1 MTLGTR
7 LAIFPVAAA
16 GIACAHVAWAGETHF
31 VGDDVRV
38 TLDESGIARVDHA
51 IAYRVSGTTLRD
63 FDVTGVEPEA
73 VPDEGAPV
81 TIDGETTNAAHV
93 ERKGE
98 RALHVTLEA
107 APRARS
113 NHEARTFVVRVS
125 YALDLVRA
133 RELTLDGAMWRLA
146 WTSPAVPEGFDGAR
160 VVFDLP
166 AAATEPRAIASDGS
180 TAPDGRI
187 VTLRRGAQRDE
198 LEMERPHVARGE
210 AAAWLARVD
219 PRAFPRVVDASLRP
233 PVLAPPPSSLRDRE
247 DAVGWLVALGLG
259 ALFGAVVRA
268 KARAVDAAC
277 AGVGV
282 TARGLVPA
290 SAAKRAW
297 LAGLAFAAA
306 VACELAGLPVW
317 GAVFVV
323 GAMALA
329 AHLTPRAPVSP
340 RGPGQW
346 LAIAPAEAF
355 PRSST
360 TSSLLDATTITGRG
374 TLALAAAASIAIGVL
389 CAPLDPSW
397 TWLAP
402 LDAAALLAVLLTGCR
417 SQLPP
422 DRARSPVPRLAAIH
436 RALRKDKALH
446 VAPWARIPLGRTT
459 PDELRLLVVPR
470 AAMPGVVG
478 IEVGVAWVA
487 TTAGYA
493 AETEVL
499 VRVRDDSQAA
509 ARIAAVAPGQR
520 TTPGRKLDERVMRL
534 VPALGSRAG
543 ALALVR
549 RLADELRDRRKVVAT
564 PTWQGVERRLP
575 VGVGAAA
582 APVPA

>member
-1 MTLGTR
+1 
-7 LAIFPVAAA
+7 
-16 GIACAHVAWAGETHF
+16 
-31 VGDDVRV
+31 
-38 TLDESGIARVDHA
+38 
-51 IAYRVSGTTLRD
+51 
-63 FDVTGVEPEA
+63 
-73 VPDEGAPV
+73 
-81 TIDGETTNAAHV
+81 
-93 ERKGE
+93 
-98 RALHVTLEA
+98 
-107 APRARS
+107 
-113 NHEARTFVVRVS
+113 
-125 YALDLVRA
+125 
-133 RELTLDGAMWRLA
+133 
-146 WTSPAVPEGFDGAR
+146 
-160 VVFDLP
+160 
-166 AAATEPRAIASDGS
+166 
-180 TAPDGRI
+180 

-219 PRAFPRVVDASLRP
+219 PRAFPRVVDVSLRP

-247 DAVGWLVALGLG
+247 DAVGWLVALALG
-259 ALFGAVVRA
+259 ALFGGVVRA
-268 KARAVDAAC
+268 KARTVEALCTRA
-277 AGVGV
+277 GV
-282 TARGLVPA
+282 TARGLVPT

-297 LAGLAFAAA
+297 FAGLAFATA

-329 AHLTPRAPVSP
+329 AHVPPRAPVSP

-520 TTPGRKLDERVMRL
+520 TMPGRKLDERVMRL

-564 PTWQGVERRLP
+564 PMWQGLERRLP
-575 VGVGAAA
+575 AGVGAVA
-582 APVPA
+582 APAPA